1 MLRVF
6 CRLRKACGKGYIRV
20 LMMGLQTLLPTRT
33 SMYVF
38 QCTTRVFS
46 PRNSL
51 PDSRWYPHDRAVSE
65 NFTSRSAANEYYTR
79 FLFDFPREKK
89 IENARKWRLL
99 DVKKLREGSLWIRII
114 SEHACA
120 CPVRSASKQGNNKIE
135 SYFSRRPTIGLSH
148 SKRRLRHCRR
158 HGRAMHR
165 HFYSSYFSY
174 FPRVSRPRDSRHT
187 R

>member
-1 MLRVF
+1 MHD
-6 CRLRKACGKGYIRV
+6 
-20 LMMGLQTLLPTRT
+20 TRIL
-33 SMYVF
+33 SSKFIARFSVI
-38 QCTTRVFS
+38 S
-46 PRNSL
+46 PRS
-51 PDSRWYPHDRAVSE
+51 SRIGKFHIEIGSERILYAVSVRFFLAKRKLKMRE
-65 NFTSRSAANEYYTR
+65 NGAF
-79 FLFDFPREKK
+79 
-89 IENARKWRLL
+89 L
-99 DVKKLREGSLWIRII
+99 DVKRLREGSLWIRII

-135 SYFSRRPTIGLSH
+135 SYFSRRPTIGLSP

>member
-1 MLRVF
+1 MYSSARHAYSLLEIHCQILGDIPTTEPYRKISHRDRQRTNIIRGF
-6 CRLRKACGKGYIRV
+6 CSI
-20 LMMGLQTLLPTRT
+20 
-33 SMYVF
+33 
-38 QCTTRVFS
+38 
-46 PRNSL
+46 
-51 PDSRWYPHDRAVSE
+51 
-65 NFTSRSAANEYYTR
+65 
-79 FLFDFPREKK
+79 FPREKK

-99 DVKKLREGSLWIRII
+99 DVKRLREGSLWIRII

-158 HGRAMHR
+158 HGRAMHW